1 MEESKLLSIDSLV
14 DCFNLIND
22 QGFFICIKLKLD
34 RITNL
39 VDTTLRLRKKDCLAI
54 HHALL
59 HCYDDECCFLLFK
72 YKFVSNDSEHRIRQL
87 VLLVWTP
94 KGYEESTSSDYKHK
108 SVQLEKIFRPDV
120 VVVCEEKKSAEF
132 TMHSLI
138 SQKLKT

>member
-1 MEESKLLSIDSLV
+1 MEENKLLSIDSLV

-22 QGFFICIKLKLD
+22 QGVFSCVKLKLD
-34 RITNL
+34 RITDL
-39 VDTTLRLRKKDCLAI
+39 VDTTLRLRKKECLAI

-72 YKFVSNDSEHRIRQL
+72 YKFVSNDLEHRFRQL

-94 KGYEESTSSDYKHK
+94 KGYEENTSGDYKRK

-120 VVVCEEKKSAEF
+120 VVECVEKKSAEF

-138 SQKLKT
+138 SLKLKN